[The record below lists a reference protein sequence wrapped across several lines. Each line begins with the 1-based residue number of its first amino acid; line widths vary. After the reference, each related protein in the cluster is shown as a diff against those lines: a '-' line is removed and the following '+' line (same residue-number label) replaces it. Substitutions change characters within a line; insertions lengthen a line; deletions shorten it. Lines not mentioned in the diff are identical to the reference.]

1 MLEIVQK
8 VDLDIVKSEL
18 RETRKELSET
28 IDELKALKELVRA
41 QANLFRD
48 QSNRIR
54 SLELASMKYQQPVFD
69 WTKVSIAQYGG
80 KNDISKLV

>member
-18 RETRKELSET
+18 RETRKELAET
-28 IDELKALKELVRA
+28 IEELKALKELVRA

-54 SLELASMKYQQPVFD
+54 SLEMPSMKYGILD
-69 WTKVSIAQYGG
+69 WTKVGIAQCEV
-80 KNDISKLV
+80 KNDISKFV